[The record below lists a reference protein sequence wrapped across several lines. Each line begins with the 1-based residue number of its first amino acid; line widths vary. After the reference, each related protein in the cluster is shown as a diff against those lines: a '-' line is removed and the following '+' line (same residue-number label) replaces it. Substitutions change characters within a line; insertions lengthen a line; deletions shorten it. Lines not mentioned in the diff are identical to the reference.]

1 MQSWDT
7 EKEPGKIQEDTSSL
21 TTVLLAFSAPCRMPC
36 LSLRAPSPLQDS
48 SWCLFVK
55 KKSWITE
62 RNAPHWMEANRPFVQ
77 GCHLKPKTTH
87 CLVLDRFL
95 FSSFVIRVN
104 RSFSL
109 CCYVQRLV
117 QRIPSCVHKCQAQD
131 LKPSRCSINRCWNF
145 SSLPARAISLWSL
158 WCVGEISLWQRV
170 PGTPPVECGKLMWF
184 PLTSQVLLFN
194 QYELCI
200 MDLCIERL
208 RSLIYV
214 HVDRLSLGECLRN
227 W

>member
-1 MQSWDT
+1 MFICKE
-7 EKEPGKIQEDTSSL
+7 EKLNYRKECTSLNGSKQAFCSGLPLETKNDSL
-21 TTVLLAFSAPCRMPC
+21 FGV
-36 LSLRAPSPLQDS
+36 
-48 SWCLFVK
+48 
-55 KKSWITE
+55 
-62 RNAPHWMEANRPFVQ
+62 
-77 GCHLKPKTTH
+77 
-87 CLVLDRFL
+87 RFL

-194 QYELCI
+194 QSELCI